1 MKSSCLWSITA
12 MLLVCGLAPAAS
24 PSYTADAI
32 RNAANG
38 AAGPFA
44 PNSTV
49 SLYGADLAFAER
61 ALTNAD
67 IADARLP
74 TTLGGVQVTVNSWP
88 CGLLYVSPGQ
98 VNFVLPGNLLAGSVL
113 VRVAR
118 QGLSG
123 PEVSIQIQDVVPALF
138 PVTYAPEYAVAQLW
152 PQYSAIDPLTPASSG
167 GIVILY
173 ATGLGKTER
182 YPSPAYDEIP
192 SYAGLIT
199 KWNDFRVYLNGKAL
213 DPDKVWYAG
222 ICPNWVGLYQIN
234 FLLPP
239 DAGTDPEVLIGIG
252 DKLSPAGLKLAVR

>member
-1 MKSSCLWSITA
+1 MKSSCLWSIAA
-12 MLLVCGLAPAAS
+12 MLLFCGLAPAAS
-24 PSYTADAI
+24 PAYAADAV

-44 PNSTV
+44 PNSIV
-49 SLYGADLAFAER
+49 SLYGSDLAFAER
-61 ALTNAD
+61 VLTTAD
-67 IADARLP
+67 IAGARLP

-98 VNFVLPGNLLAGSVL
+98 VNFVLPGNLLAGSVF
-113 VRVAR
+113 VRLAR

-138 PVTYAPEYAVAQLW
+138 PARAPEYAVAQLW
-152 PQYSAIDPLTPASSG
+152 PQYSAIDPATPASSG

-182 YPSPAYDEIP
+182 YPSPNYDEIP

-199 KWNDFRVYLNGKAL
+199 RWSDFRVYLNGKAL

-234 FLLPP
+234 FLLPQ
-239 DAGTDPEVLIGIG
+239 DAGTDPEIRIGIG
-252 DKLSPAGLKLAVR
+252 GALSPAGLKLAVR